1 MCGASPGDEPGSVGG
16 AENTETTAASSQQ
29 FEAKTRV
36 RPVYPA
42 AMGEKLQKIGKMRT
56 REIP

>member
-36 RPVYPA
+36 APGVPRRN
-42 AMGEKLQKIGKMRT
+42 GGKAT
-56 REIP
+56 KDRENEN